1 MKVDKYKVLGELLE
15 TNKRQFII
23 PVYQRNYDWK
33 KDNCKKLFDDIIDA
47 YIKDRF
53 HFVGSIVYVDQ
64 GEENKI
70 YRYLIID
77 GQQRITT
84 IFLLLKALYDTSE
97 DDNIKNEI
105 SDILFNRDK
114 YNDLKLTDQ
123 TKVKL
128 KPIKSD
134 NEQFL
139 LLMKDDISSMDQ
151 NSNIYSN
158 YQYLKTLLTKAN
170 ANGNECRDILSG
182 LKKLTAAV
190 IILDP
195 KEDNPQVVFESI
207 NSTGLEL
214 SLADLIR
221 NFVLMTDK
229 EQERLFEEY
238 WLKIKRSVTP
248 HCMPDFITDYL
259 QFSCREKVTAQNA
272 YAIFKN
278 YFKVKS
284 HTNESML
291 KELLHYAEYYKAFL
305 FGDCQ
310 KYSQLVNKRLLELR
324 AIDQTTIYPFL
335 FRIFDDF
342 NNDVISEEILEKVL
356 TFFFNYLLRRIIC
369 GVTSN
374 SLRGLYKTLYNRI
387 FGDSEN
393 LKTYYDSIVQFFMQ
407 LNTKDSMPSD
417 SVFKDALLNTDLYN
431 KKNICKYVLK
441 SIENMTPDGK
451 EGKEVVDIST
461 LSIEHIMPQILTEDW
476 KRELGADYKRIHEK
490 YLHNIGNLSLTG
502 YNSELGQKS
511 FANKKQMIIDK
522 NSHVVVLNQDILN
535 SNVWTEGVICARA
548 ERLSSIL
555 LQIFKIDKPLKNIS
569 FSVNTEKS
577 LSIAED
583 FDLTGTKPKACIFL
597 GGTIPVTSY
606 ADLLTQIMQCLY
618 DLDSDILDKLA
629 MENFRLS
636 TSSRTYITN
645 DLNSLR
651 KPIQIKDTEIYFES
665 NLSANNIISFLRKA
679 LDAFDIGHDELV
691 ICFDVQN

>member
-33 KDNCKKLFDDIIDA
+33 KDNCKKLFDDVIDA
-47 YIKDRF
+47 YLKDRF

-84 IFLLLKALYDTSE
+84 IFLLLKALYDIS
-97 DDNIKNEI
+97 DDVNIKNEI

-139 LLMKDDISSMDQ
+139 LLMKDDVSSMDQ

-170 ANGNECRDILSG
+170 VNGIASKDIMAG

-238 WLKIKRSVTP
+238 WLKIERSVTP
-248 HCMPDFITDYL
+248 SCMPDFITDYL

-272 YAIFKN
+272 YSIFKN
-278 YFKVKS
+278 TFKVKS
-284 HTNESML
+284 YTNESIL

-305 FGDCQ
+305 FGDYQ
-310 KYSQLVNKRLLELR
+310 TYSTLVNKRLLELR

-342 NNDVISEEILEKVL
+342 NNSVISEEVLEKVL
-356 TFFFNYLLRRIIC
+356 SFFFNYLLRRIIC

-387 FGDSEN
+387 FGDGEKI
-393 LKTYYDSIVQFFMQ
+393 KTYYDSILQFFIQ
-407 LNTKDSMPSD
+407 LNTKDSIPSD

-441 SIENMTPDGK
+441 SIENITSDGE

-461 LSIEHIMPQILTEDW
+461 LSIEHIMPQILTEEW
-476 KRELGADYKRIHEK
+476 KKELGSDYRRIHEK

-511 FANKKQMIIDK
+511 FANKKQLILDK
-522 NSHVVVLNQDILN
+522 NSHIVVLNQDVLS
-535 SNVWTEGVICARA
+535 SNVWNEKIICERA

-555 LQIFKIDKPLKNIS
+555 LKIFKIDKPLKEIP
-569 FSVNTEKS
+569 FSIDTERS

-597 GGTIPVTSY
+597 GGTIPVISY
-606 ADLLTQIMQCLY
+606 ADLLTKTMQSFY
-618 DLDSDILDKLA
+618 DLDSDILGKLA
-629 MENFRLS
+629 GENFKIS
-636 TSSRTYITN
+636 NSSRPYITN
-645 DLNSLR
+645 DSRLLR
-651 KPIQIKDTEIYFES
+651 KPTQIKDTEIYFEI
-665 NLSANNIISFLRKA
+665 NLSANNIVSFLRKL
-679 LDAFDIGHDELV
+679 LDAFDLGHDELV
-691 ICFDVQN
+691 ICFDV